1 MGYNEAQ
8 RANLCIAYAREQLAA
23 ARNCRLAGNP
33 TGGWQPA
40 MGLAK
45 NFRERAA
52 ELRCIAKSKGQAVRP
67 GKYTH
72 CTKCGGDLVVPSHVY
87 AGGYPWC
94 DECVVEHGVDGLR
107 WPGFPLIRIRLDENG
122 EPVHQAWQAW
132 DKTWAP
138 IPGFASAGR
147 IFMAKPYSEGG
158 HPQVITE
165 KQFRNSCVEDTYDGY
180 LRRAFDVEGPNG
192 ETVHVITCTG
202 VSTGKILRIY
212 WKEAEK

>member
-1 MGYNEAQ
+1 MRHAEYF
-8 RANLCIAYAREQLAA
+8 RA
-23 ARNCRLAGNP
+23 
-33 TGGWQPA
+33 
-40 MGLAK
+40 
-45 NFRERAA
+45 RAV
-52 ELRCIAKSKGQAVRP
+52 ELRRTAKSKGQAPRA

-72 CTKCGGDLVVPSHVY
+72 CTKCGNGLAVPSHVY

-94 DECVVEHGVDGLR
+94 DDCVAQHGVDGLR

-158 HPQVITE
+158 YPHVVTE
-165 KQFRNSCVEDTYDGY
+165 RQFRNSYVEDTYDGY
-180 LRRAFDVEGPNG
+180 LRRTFDVEGPNG
-192 ETVHVITCTG
+192 ETVHIITCTG
-202 VSTGKILRIY
+202 VSTGKILRIC
-212 WKEAEK
+212 WKEEEK

>member
-1 MGYNEAQ
+1 M
-8 RANLCIAYAREQLAA
+8 RH
-23 ARNCRLAGNP
+23 
-33 TGGWQPA
+33 
-40 MGLAK
+40 AK
-45 NFRERAA
+45 NFRDRAV
-52 ELRCIAKSKGQAVRP
+52 ELRRIAKSKGQAVRP
-67 GKYTH
+67 GKYAH

-107 WPGFPLIRIRLDENG
+107 WPGFPLIRIRLNENA

-132 DKTWAP
+132 DKTWTP

-158 HPQVITE
+158 YPHVITE
-165 KQFRNSCVEDTYDGY
+165 RQFRNSCVEDTYDGY
-180 LRRAFDVEGPNG
+180 FRRTFNVEGPNE
-192 ETVHVITCTG
+192 ETVHIITCTG
-202 VSTGKILRIY
+202 MSTGKILRIY